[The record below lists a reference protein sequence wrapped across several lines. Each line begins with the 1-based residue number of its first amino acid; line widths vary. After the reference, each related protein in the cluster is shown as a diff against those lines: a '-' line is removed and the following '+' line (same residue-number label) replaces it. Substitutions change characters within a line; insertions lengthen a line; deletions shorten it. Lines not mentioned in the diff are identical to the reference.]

1 MSRNYLEFRAILRVS
16 NGVFLRENEPGF
28 VNFFL
33 GEGPRPPTPPFHS
46 ALTLFELNE

>member
-28 VNFFL
+28 VNCFR
-33 GEGPRPPTPPFHS
+33 GGPQTIPPFHS
-46 ALTLFELNE
+46 ALTLFELDE